1 MESECKIDV
10 NPISLSDMEVY
21 WQDEVTLNLDAEL
34 MYIKS
39 GQSEI
44 KKYVEEVSKP
54 EISVYTEEYAKPIVS
69 KLVNELAQPLIN
81 EYTESSVKPD
91 VAHYAAEQMSIYAK
105 QAHNA
110 ADLAQAAE
118 KNAVEQAENAKKSAQ
133 SAADEALS
141 AENNQQVSRSMKL
154 ECEQLKADCKAIK
167 ATLAGVYKW
176 CGSVAAYEN
185 LPVEN
190 VDVGDVYN
198 VLSTDMNY
206 AWTES
211 GWDQLG
217 SSLYNIG
224 YGLILS
230 DNTVAVNQ
238 DLVAMLSKFQVVAT
252 LPDAPESNVFYFVKE
267 S

>member
-54 EISVYTEEYAKPIVS
+54 EISVYTNEYAKPIVS
-69 KLVNELAQPLIN
+69 KIVNELAQPLIN

-141 AENNQQVSRSMKL
+141 AENNQQVSRSIKQ

-167 ATLAGVYKW
+167 ATLTGVYKW

-224 YGLILS
+224 YGLTLS

>member
-54 EISVYTEEYAKPIVS
+54 EISVYTNKYAKPIVS
-69 KLVNELAQPLIN
+69 KIVNELAQPLIN
-81 EYTESSVKPD
+81 EYTESTVKPD
-91 VAHYAAEQMSIYAK
+91 VAHYVAEQMSVYAE
-105 QAHNA
+105 QAKNA
-110 ADLAQAAE
+110 SDLAQSSE
-118 KNAVEQAENAKKSAQ
+118 KNAAEQAENAKKSAQ

-141 AENNQQVSRSMKL
+141 AENNQQVSRNMKL

-224 YGLILS
+224 YGLTLS

>member
-1 MESECKIDV
+1 MESEYKIDV

-69 KLVNELAQPLIN
+69 KIVNELAQPLIN

-224 YGLILS
+224 YGLTLS